1 MIFAKLYRKTTSW
14 AQRPNALKYLYALS
28 VAESV
33 FFPVP
38 PEALMIPI
46 CAMQVKNALRIA
58 FWVSICSVIGGLMG
72 YAIGYFLFNEIEPFI
87 KASNYYPAYQQAFE
101 LFAEWGAWI
110 ILIAAFSP
118 IPYKL
123 FTISAGVLSQSLPIF
138 ILASLIGRGGRF
150 FLVALLLRYASPR
163 VLPYFEQRIEIFGWA
178 TVVILAVTIYIYY
191 V

>member
-1 MIFAKLYRKTTSW
+1 MIFSKLYQKTAAW
-14 AQRPNALKYLYALS
+14 AKRPDALKYLYGLS

-38 PEALMIPI
+38 PEALMIPV
-46 CAMQVKNALRIA
+46 CTMQTKNALRIA
-58 FWVSICSVIGGLMG
+58 FWVTICSVIGGLIG

-87 KASNYYPAYQQAFE
+87 KTSDYYAAYLQSVD
-101 LFAEWGAWI
+101 LFNEWGVWI

-123 FTISAGVLSQSLPIF
+123 FTISAGVLAQSLPIF
-138 ILASLIGRGGRF
+138 IFASLLGRGGRF
-150 FLVALLLRYASPR
+150 FLVALLLRYAGPR
-163 VLPYFEQRIEIFGWA
+163 ILPYIESRIELFGWA
-178 TVVILAVTIYIYY
+178 TVVILVITIYIYY